1 MSDNSSDLFCCPNC
15 DFTTSSQNGVGIHR
29 IKTHT
34 FDDSSIKSVSVI
46 RSYPEGKRFLC
57 WICGNSIGSFPN
69 FNRHFKNNHPNTSLL
84 VTGFCSICKKTF
96 PNAMAASV
104 HCKRSHGVSKMK
116 NSKIPPPDPN
126 SSLILSSI
134 SEKRMFPDQ
143 PIFDESSP
151 GGPGV
156 LPLTPQPATQ
166 SVESTSPISD
176 LCDFGISASVDE
188 PHPSSHHDNSL
199 SD

>member
-1 MSDNSSDLFCCPNC
+1 
-15 DFTTSSQNGVGIHR
+15 
-29 IKTHT
+29 
-34 FDDSSIKSVSVI
+34 
-46 RSYPEGKRFLC
+46 
-57 WICGNSIGSFPN
+57 
-69 FNRHFKNNHPNTSLL
+69 
-84 VTGFCSICKKTF
+84 
-96 PNAMAASV
+96 
-104 HCKRSHGVSKMK
+104 MK